1 MLFKSR
7 LFFGIFKMMF
17 GAIFGVLYKLIAFF
31 NLQYTALSLLI
42 GLVLFVTGVFE
53 KNPTIELVFQL
64 IVILSVV
71 YAIVSTIK
79 KLLRID
85 KKVKKSKG
93 AQIQPLPEEP
103 PKQANQTSQAN
114 QVEESSLTA
123 PPKYYRIK
131 GNQDYVMAEYSDKY
145 ELYKISDGKLVK
157 VRTDYK

>member
-7 LFFGIFKMMF
+7 LFFGIFKMIF
-17 GAIFGVLYKLIAFF
+17 GAIFGVFYKLIALF

-71 YAIVSTIK
+71 YAIISTIK

-93 AQIQPLPEEP
+93 AQIQPLPAEVPAPVQYREEYVKP
-103 PKQANQTSQAN
+103 EQ
-114 QVEESSLTA
+114 
-123 PPKYYRIK
+123 PKYYRIK

-145 ELYKISDGKLVK
+145 ELYKISEGQLVK